1 MSAVSGFSSEGLDER
16 LTRYLGTS
24 PDLSRAAFVARD
36 AIINGAVT
44 LETDASVFYGSILR
58 GDINTIHICEGTNI
72 QDGTIIHL
80 ADDYGVLIGPYTTVG
95 HGAMIHACT
104 IGSECLIG
112 MRATVLDGA
121 EIGDQCLIAAGSV
134 VTPRTKIP
142 AGSMVMGA
150 PAKVKRELTSEE
162 RTGLRHWAEKYVVV
176 ARAHAARQA
185 LSTSET

>member
-1 MSAVSGFSSEGLDER
+1 MSAVSGFSAEGLSER
-16 LTRYLGTS
+16 LERYLGET
-24 PDLSRAAFVARD
+24 PNLARAAFVARD

-44 LETDASVFYGSILR
+44 LAPDSSVFYGCILR
-58 GDINTIHICEGTNI
+58 GDINTIEIGRGTNI

-80 ADDYGVLIGPYTTVG
+80 ADDYGVIIGDYTTVG
-95 HGAMIHACT
+95 HGAMIHACAV
-104 IGSECLIG
+104 GHECLIG

-142 AGSMVMGA
+142 PGSMVMGA
-150 PAKVKRELTSEE
+150 PAKVKRELTEEE
-162 RTGLRHWAEKYVVV
+162 RGGLRHWAEKYIVV

-185 LSTSET
+185 LTPP